1 MRRVLWLSISAT
13 LLGCAGN
20 GEGLDA
26 NGRPIMS
33 GGPIPLAPT
42 FESIQQN
49 VFTPICTAC
58 HAGAAAPVG
67 LRLDEASS
75 YAMLVGTASVEVPA
89 VHRVEPGNPDASYL
103 IQKLEGTAP
112 VGGRMP
118 LGSPPLPQATI
129 DVIRQ
134 WITAGAQRAAA
145 ATSAA
150 APATIIGVE
159 PQRDQI
165 LDRPPREILLS
176 SDAALDTSALQ
187 AGAVTLM
194 RSGGDGS
201 FAEGNEVTIAPLRID
216 VRSLE
221 PTVIAIEIAP
231 QDWTPDSYRLSVA
244 GAGSIAMSD
253 RSGAAIDG
261 DNDGRAGGD
270 FRMDFEI
277 GRPL

>member
-1 MRRVLWLSISAT
+1 
-13 LLGCAGN
+13 
-20 GEGLDA
+20 
-26 NGRPIMS
+26 
-33 GGPIPLAPT
+33 
-42 FESIQQN
+42 
-49 VFTPICTAC
+49 
-58 HAGAAAPVG
+58 
-67 LRLDEASS
+67 
-75 YAMLVGTASVEVPA
+75 
-89 VHRVEPGNPDASYL
+89 
-103 IQKLEGTAP
+103 
-112 VGGRMP
+112 MP

-145 ATSAA
+145 ATSTA
-150 APATIIGVE
+150 APATIIGVD